1 MSAAATVR
9 RSLISRRAVVAAG
22 GAAALSALGSGA
34 LAQES
39 TPSASP
45 AASGEWTF
53 TDDVGVTVTL
63 PQRPTRIV
71 ADVNAAAP
79 LWDFGIKPIAVSGW
93 TVASDASW
101 GNVDRE
107 TPVINAQDG
116 APEPDLE
123 SLVSLDAELFISIAW
138 APDDIWSFSTLE
150 AYANTQA
157 VVPVIAIS
165 VAGLADANMQRF
177 IDLAVALGADLDS
190 PELVEAKAA
199 FEAAVATFSETA
211 SAKADLTTVFAGVDV
226 NGDQWYMANP
236 PDWADLSW
244 YRSLGMTIVD
254 PDVEPGAFW
263 EYLSLEQAGKYPSDI
278 FFNSTRAGSS
288 TPEELQANP
297 LFGVHPAIAAGQ
309 IGGWNQDFILS
320 YQGLK
325 AALDNMTSV
334 LSTAEK
340 VTA

>member
-1 MSAAATVR
+1 MSAAATVG
-9 RSLISRRAVVAAG
+9 RSLVSRRAIVAG
-22 GAAALSALGSGA
+22 GGAMALAGLGRKAAAHDA
-34 LAQES
+34 
-39 TPSASP
+39 TPEASP
-45 AASGEWTF
+45 AVGGGWTF

-93 TVASDASW
+93 TVGSDASW
-101 GNVDRE
+101 GNVDRS

-138 APDDIWSFSTLE
+138 APDDIWSFSSPE

-157 VVPVIAIS
+157 VVPVIALS
-165 VAGLADANMQRF
+165 VAGLANENMQRF

-190 PELVEAKAA
+190 PELVQAKEA

-211 SAKADLTTVFAGVDV
+211 SAKSDLTSVFAGVDV
-226 NGDQWYMANP
+226 SGDQWYMANP

-244 YRSLGMTIVD
+244 YRSLGMTIID
-254 PDVEPGAFW
+254 PDVEPGTFW
-263 EYLSLEQAGKYPSDI
+263 EYISIEQAGKYPSDI

-288 TPEELQANP
+288 TPEALQADP
-297 LFGVHPAIAAGQ
+297 LFGTQPAIAAGQ

-334 LSTAEK
+334 LSAAEK